1 MGDRPLKIALEP
13 ARQPEVIQLIDA
25 LDAYQKPLYPPESH
39 YGIDL
44 DALSRPEVIF
54 AVARQGRLAV
64 GCAAVVQDLQNQGE
78 GEIKRMYVAP
88 AARGT
93 GAALA
98 LFNRLESEA
107 SQRGCRVLRLE
118 TGIHQHEAIR
128 FYQRMGFT
136 RCGRFG
142 SYPEDP
148 LSVFMVK
155 ALMSQPLA
163 EAQAAPRS
171 AAP

>member
-1 MGDRPLKIALEP
+1 MADTPLRIALEP
-13 ARQPEVIQLIDA
+13 ARQPEVIQLIAD

-44 DALSRPEVIF
+44 DALSKPEVIF
-54 AVARQGRLAV
+54 AVAREGGHAV
-64 GCAAVVQDLQNQGE
+64 GCAAVVLDLLNQ
-78 GEIKRMYVAP
+78 GEIKRMYVAQ

-93 GAALA
+93 GAARGLLDLLQAEA
-98 LFNRLESEA
+98 L
-107 SQRGCRVLRLE
+107 QRSCRVLRLE
-118 TGIHQHEAIR
+118 TGIHQHEAIH

-155 ALMSQPLA
+155 ALVSQPLA
-163 EAQAAPRS
+163 EAQAAP
-171 AAP
+171 

>member
-1 MGDRPLKIALEP
+1 MGDTQLRIALEP
-13 ARQPEVIQLIDA
+13 ARQPEVIQLIAD

-44 DALSRPEVIF
+44 DALSKPEVIF
-54 AVARQGRLAV
+54 AVAREGTRAV
-64 GCAAVVQDLQNQGE
+64 GCAAVVLDLQNQGE
-78 GEIKRMYVAP
+78 LKRMYVVQS
-88 AARGT
+88 ARGT
-93 GAALA
+93 GAALGLLDLLQA
-98 LFNRLESEA
+98 EA
-107 SQRGCRVLRLE
+107 QRRGCRVLQLE

-128 FYQRMGFT
+128 FYERMGFT

-155 ALMSQPLA
+155 ALAAQSPA
-163 EAQAAPRS
+163 PRQAAP
-171 AAP
+171 